1 VKCKQKQKRFES
13 FYRLI
18 IALANIEVSRI
29 SFISRYKS
37 IIFLPLALAAFTHLW
52 NPVGFPHVA
61 SDESVYLLRTLHV
74 LEGHGP
80 QVYISPA
87 IAYYDHPYFGQLFL
101 GGILSLIGYP
111 NSVNIPDSSMEHT
124 IQMLYLIP
132 RVLMGLL
139 AVVDTFL
146 VYKIAE
152 RRYSTNVALVASLFF
167 AVMPL
172 TWLTR
177 WVLLDS
183 IQLPFLLSSILFSMY
198 YTKEHPKYN
207 KNALPPIV
215 LSGIF
220 LGLSIFTKIPAF
232 TMIPLVGLLIY
243 KNNNNSLKALGIW
256 TIPVI
261 LIPLIWPAYSA
272 AIGDFHSWLNGVAFQ
287 THRGVHILIN
297 PVLLRLGVSAVTTD
311 SVLSILGL
319 AGLAFAV
326 IKRDYF
332 ILLWVI
338 PYLFFFDF
346 IDTLQSIYIIP
357 LIPALSVSAAKLV
370 IEVQGIIRRKKVQ
383 RILPSLLISAIVIFG
398 LVTTTWII
406 TQNVNSSVFG
416 ATAYVAEYLK
426 SMAGSNSEVTVIS
439 YQIYSWILNDVFHF
453 KSTFIN
459 YYDGILAKTNKVILI
474 SDWALKRSISMHLP
488 AALQIQNIYHPSTKT
503 LVAKFGGTFGDAYTH
518 VPVSIYRIGFN

>member
-1 VKCKQKQKRFES
+1 M
-13 FYRLI
+13 
-18 IALANIEVSRI
+18 EVSKI

-37 IIFLPLALAAFTHLW
+37 VIFLPLALAAFTHLW
-52 NPVGFPHVA
+52 NPVGFPHVSA
-61 SDESVYLLRTLHV
+61 DECVYLLRSLHV

-80 QVYISPA
+80 QVYISPTM
-87 IAYYDHPYFGQLFL
+87 AYYDHPYFGQLFL
-101 GGILSLIGYP
+101 GGVLSLIGYP
-111 NSVNIPDSSMEHT
+111 NLVNNPNSSMEHT
-124 IQMLYLIP
+124 IQMLYIIP

-152 RRYSTNVALVASLFF
+152 RRYSTHVALIASLFF

-198 YTKEHPKYN
+198 YAKEHPKYN
-207 KNALPPIV
+207 KYALPPIV
-215 LSGIF
+215 VSGIF

-232 TMIPLVGLLIY
+232 TMIPLIGLLIY

-261 LIPLIWPAYSA
+261 LIPLIWPAYAA
-272 AIGDFHSWLNGVAFQ
+272 AIGDFHSWLNGVAIQ
-287 THRGVHILIN
+287 THRGVHLLIN
-297 PVLLRLGVSAVTTD
+297 HVLLRLGVSAVTTD

-332 ILLWVI
+332 LLLWVI

-346 IDTLQSIYIIP
+346 MDTLVLIYIIP
-357 LIPALSVSAAKLV
+357 LIPALSISAAKLV
-370 IEVQGIIRRKKVQ
+370 IEVPGIIRSKKVQ

-406 TQNVNSSVFG
+406 TQNVTSSLFD
-416 ATAYVAEYLK
+416 ATAYVAKYLK
-426 SMAGSNSEVTVIS
+426 SMAGSNGEVTVIS
-439 YQIYSWILNDVFHF
+439 DPIYSWILNDVFHF

-474 SDWALKRSISMHLP
+474 SDWALKRSISEHLP
-488 AALQIQNIYHPSTKT
+488 AALQIQNMYHPSTAT
-503 LVAKFGGTFGDAYTH
+503 LIAKFGDAFGDVH